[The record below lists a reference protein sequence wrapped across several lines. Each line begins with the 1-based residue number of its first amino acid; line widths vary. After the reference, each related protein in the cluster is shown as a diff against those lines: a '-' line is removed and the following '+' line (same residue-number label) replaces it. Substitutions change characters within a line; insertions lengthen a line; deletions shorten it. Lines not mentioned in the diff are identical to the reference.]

1 MLFEKLSE
9 KYPDNK
15 FLSLLAIKKI
25 RQVIALLFW
34 IVFILVIIF
43 VFIKPSSN
51 ENVPKE
57 EIKQEEKISLYDKYR
72 EILISKNYDY
82 KYDINKMGIKTIYNG
97 NMNGNVETGYIER
110 VEGISKY
117 YYDET
122 GFYNVVNEEKVLIE
136 KDELFDT
143 YLSIDYLLSIMDE
156 YTEEEDTISFQKE
169 GIYGKMYLVDNT
181 LNVEINENENIYLL
195 EYYNFDK

>member
-15 FLSLLAIKKI
+15 FLSLLAIKKF

-34 IVFILVIIF
+34 IAFILAIIF
-43 VFIKPSSN
+43 VFIKPNTN
-51 ENVPKE
+51 EIVPKE
-57 EIKQEEKISLYDKYR
+57 ETKQEEKISLYDEYR
-72 EILISKNYDY
+72 EILISKKYDY

-110 VEGISKY
+110 LEGISKY
-117 YYDET
+117 YYDES
-122 GFYNVVNEEKVLIE
+122 GFYNVANEERILIE

-156 YTEEEDTISFQKE
+156 YTEDYT
-169 GIYGKMYLVDNT
+169 G
-181 LNVEINENENIYLL
+181 
-195 EYYNFDK
+195 